1 MRQNDPKRELP
12 VTLDQAAVEGE
23 SDIGERL
30 NNGSSA
36 VFYRYASISN
46 R

>member
-1 MRQNDPKRELP
+1 MRQNDPKREFP
-12 VTLDQAAVEGE
+12 VTLDQAAVDGE
-23 SDIGERL
+23 SDIGDRL
-30 NNGSSA
+30 NDGFSA